1 MGEAIAWFITLEL
14 LGLAAV
20 PLAAT
25 FLRGLPDRGFGV
37 AKVLGLL
44 VTVWLAYI
52 LAMLQMASF
61 GRGLLLMCALVL
73 IGVSAWLLWRQGGA
87 LINDFRARLR
97 DRGFVRYL
105 IVAESLY
112 TAMFI
117 FWVVMRAFSPDIFG
131 TEKFMDFGFMNAIV
145 KSATFP
151 PNDPWL
157 AGQPINYYYFGYV
170 MMASLSL
177 LSGVPTEYGFNLA
190 NASLAALTALGSFSF
205 VFNALVAGKARQA
218 TARVAEAAY
227 ARPDRVPQRRQKAAA
242 AAAVGAR
249 GAQVP
254 VRRSQQVAAG
264 AGVASRS
271 RDRQKDGPAAA
282 DMPARQQEQAP
293 TGDATA
299 STGGKPPAEA
309 DGRRQAMPEQ
319 GTYAHASPPYEA
331 APQDDAVPH
340 GFRATSP
347 YVFGVLAA
355 LMVVTMGH
363 LSTLFAVKQPE
374 LAAQGGNGW
383 RFCFMCQKPE
393 SFDWWGPSRVI
404 RDYRVV
410 QEPGQAPQKQVDPI
424 EAINEF
430 PAFSFYLADLH
441 PLVMALPLWTL
452 ALSAALAVARR
463 RVVRGSRW
471 RDGLP
476 HGPDA
481 WLGLT
486 LLAITIGA
494 LYTTNTWDYP
504 TFLLLALAALT
515 LPYLSFQRAGAPTG
529 GWRWLRPWLVQ
540 AALLVVLSLVVFL
553 PFHLT
558 FKSLVGSQ
566 PATLPESWANIPL
579 LGWVL
584 QKLGGLLLINTWDK
598 GITGFL
604 MIFGIFLV
612 GILGWLVYEL
622 VDYTKRRSG
631 VDPVWYD
638 LVWIGA
644 GAALALVLAALLR
657 FPLLA
662 LLLPMAA
669 VAVYLIWAEPQ
680 RIERNMVLA
689 VVATAALI
697 GLVIEVVFLRDVFN
711 SRQNTIFK
719 FYYQIWMLWA
729 LASAYGVWRVLD
741 AAFSPVQ
748 AQAQAAGRAGARAR
762 TAPVAGNLWFRS
774 VAAVWAV
781 VFGLLVLSGLMYTG
795 YTFAGRLARN
805 EQLHGLDG
813 MAYLARSAPGD
824 YQAIL
829 WLRANATGSEV
840 VLECCRDEYNN
851 PGLAG
856 RVSAYSG
863 IPTLISW
870 DGHEVQWRGGQPDLL
885 NDLGR
890 RRNVVTSIY
899 QGVDPDN
906 PGQPL
911 TAQRLLQVLHDNHI
925 NYVFV
930 GAVERGEG
938 VATGAHPEERVT
950 PQAENLFRQVLVPA
964 FTSGSTVVYR
974 VPLAT
979 GSQRP

>member
-44 VTVWLAYI
+44 VTVWLAYT
-52 LAMLQMASF
+52 LAMLQLASF

-73 IGVSAWLLWRQGGA
+73 AGVSAWLAWRDGGA
-87 LINDFRARLR
+87 LINDFRARLH
-97 DRGFVRYL
+97 DRGFIRYL

-112 TAMFI
+112 VAMFA
-117 FWVVMRAFSPDIFG
+117 FWAIMRAFSPDIFG

-145 KSATFP
+145 KSTTFP

-170 MMASLSL
+170 MMASISL

-205 VFNALVAGKARQA
+205 VFNAVVAGMARRAA
-218 TARVAEAAY
+218 TSVDRT
-227 ARPDRVPQRRQKAAA
+227 PDRIPQRRQRAAT

-249 GAQVP
+249 GGQVP

-264 AGVASRS
+264 AGAASQS
-271 RDRQKDGPAAA
+271 RHRQKDGPVGAETQAH
-282 DMPARQQEQAP
+282 QQ
-293 TGDATA
+293 A
-299 STGGKPPAEA
+299 SAGHAMAGTEGRLTAEA
-309 DGRRQAMPEQ
+309 EANGHRQTVPEQ
-319 GTYAHASPPYEA
+319 GARADADALPPYEA

-340 GFRATSP
+340 GFRAASP

-363 LSTLFAVKQPE
+363 LSTLFAIKQPE

-410 QEPGQAPQKQVDPI
+410 QEPGQAPQKQMDPI

-441 PLVMALPLWTL
+441 PHVMALPLWTL

-476 HGPDA
+476 RGSDA
-481 WLGLT
+481 WSGLT
-486 LLAITIGA
+486 LLAIIIGA

-504 TFLLLALAALT
+504 TFLLLALAALA
-515 LPYLSFQRAGAPTG
+515 LPYLSFQRASALPG

-540 AALLVVLSLVVFL
+540 AGLLVVLSLVVFL

-558 FKSLVGSQ
+558 FKSLVGGQ
-566 PATLPESWANIPL
+566 PAPLPQSWANIPL

-584 QKLGGLLLINTWDK
+584 QKLGSLLLINTWDK

-612 GILGWLVYEL
+612 GIIGWLVYEL
-622 VDYTKRRSG
+622 VDYTRRRSAVEPG
-631 VDPVWYD
+631 RRD
-638 LVWIGA
+638 LLWLGA
-644 GAALALVLAALLR
+644 GTALALVLAVLLK

-697 GLVIEVVFLRDVFN
+697 GLAIEVVFLRDVFN

-729 LASAYGVWRVLD
+729 LASSYGVWRVLN
-741 AAFSPVQ
+741 AAFSPIQ
-748 AQAQAAGRAGARAR
+748 AQSQPQAAGRAGARAR
-762 TAPVAGNLWFRS
+762 TAPAADSPWFRS

-805 EQLHGLDG
+805 EQLRGLDG
-813 MAYLARSAPGD
+813 MAHLARSAPGD

-938 VATGAHPEERVT
+938 VAAGAHPEERVT
-950 PQAENLFRQVLVPA
+950 PQAEDLFRQVLVPA